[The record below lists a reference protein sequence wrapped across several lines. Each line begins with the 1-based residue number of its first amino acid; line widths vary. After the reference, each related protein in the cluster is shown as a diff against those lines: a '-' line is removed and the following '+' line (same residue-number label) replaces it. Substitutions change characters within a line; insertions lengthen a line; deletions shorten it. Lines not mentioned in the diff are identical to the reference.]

1 MNPIGAHM
9 SIVGGP
15 SKAFQRI
22 QAVGG
27 ECFQIF
33 VKPSVQWQAGELSLE
48 EAAEF
53 IAERERTGIGPVVA
67 HASYLLNLASPEK
80 ELREQVH
87 PDPGLGNGPLGP
99 PGDRISGPPSRQ
111 SPGGRRKKGD

>member
-33 VKPSVQWQAGELSLE
+33 VKPSVQWQAGEHTRVS
-48 EAAEF
+48 AMICIVIYKTSMF
-53 IAERERTGIGPVVA
+53 
-67 HASYLLNLASPEK
+67 
-80 ELREQVH
+80 
-87 PDPGLGNGPLGP
+87 
-99 PGDRISGPPSRQ
+99 
-111 SPGGRRKKGD
+111 

>member
-1 MNPIGAHM
+1 MNPIGAHT
-9 SIVGGP
+9 SIAGGP
-15 SKAFQRI
+15 VNVFQRI
-22 QAVGG
+22 LAVGG
-27 ECFQIF
+27 ECVQIF

-53 IAERERTGIGPVVA
+53 IAEKKRTGIAPVVA

-80 ELREQVH
+80 EQRNRSILTLALEMVRSAR
-87 PDPGLGNGPLGP
+87 LGIESL
-99 PGDRISGPPSRQ
+99 SPPSRQ